1 MLRIRLTMSGKD
13 TNNYMSSIVDGFSKT
28 AQNFPTPNKSSSR
41 ISENWRKHNLGL
53 NFWEWGIFD
62 KTSLVFL
69 LFSYKCAR
77 VSLRRISF
85 FLWFQDIS
93 VFLEEFFG
101 EVIFSEHNTEIF
113 KRTGR
118 GGEATFMTQ
127 KEHTVIFLSANNI
140 FLSDNNI
147 FPSDNNVFLSDNDTF
162 PSDN

>member
-1 MLRIRLTMSGKD
+1 M
-13 TNNYMSSIVDGFSKT
+13 
-28 AQNFPTPNKSSSR
+28 
-41 ISENWRKHNLGL
+41 
-53 NFWEWGIFD
+53 
-62 KTSLVFL
+62 
-69 LFSYKCAR
+69 
-77 VSLRRISF
+77 
-85 FLWFQDIS
+85 
-93 VFLEEFFG
+93 FLEEFFG